1 VRVKEVKIK
10 AIRLKRAK
18 AGAQLEPEKAF
29 SMLRLG
35 ALILFRIFVALKL
48 ANRWR
53 VRGRRNQAL
62 IRGTFSCLST
72 CPMEPPLYHGEI
84 GSWFLSVERSTWNK
98 TRHIPRPLLM

>member
-53 VRGRRNQAL
+53 VRGRRNQ
-62 IRGTFSCLST
+62 GTYSRD
-72 CPMEPPLYHGEI
+72 I
-84 GSWFLSVERSTWNK
+84 FLSVHVSYGTPTLSRRNWFLVSK
-98 TRHIPRPLLM
+98 R